1 MTRSK
6 EPIFLEAK
14 MVPRVW
20 GGERLAEEFGRELP
34 SEPIGESWEI
44 HGDLRVEG
52 SDKTLDQLVREQ
64 GEALL
69 GTRVDGSAGF
79 PLLTKWLDCKAW
91 LSVQVHPD
99 DELARE
105 FTGDPQARG
114 KTEAWYVHKA
124 DENAELIHGLSEGV
138 SPGQL
143 EGAEGEAILPLLS
156 RFRPH
161 PGQLLFT
168 AAGEV
173 HALGPGN
180 LIYEVQQSCDLTYR
194 FYDWGRDR
202 EIHPDRAAQCVKRSR
217 PTNGRVSERLL
228 SCPYFQMELVQGPER
243 WEVGPESFQILA
255 ATTEVRLGWAD
266 GETTLRP
273 GQSVL
278 LPAGLGVV
286 EVGGIFLR
294 VGVL

>member
-1 MTRSK
+1 
-6 EPIFLEAK
+6 

-20 GGERLAEEFGRELP
+20 GGDRLAQEFGRELP

-44 HGDLRVEG
+44 HGDLKVKG
-52 SDKTLDQLVREQ
+52 SDSTLDQLVQER
-64 GEALL
+64 GAALL
-69 GTRVDGSAGF
+69 GTGVDGSAGF

-99 DELARE
+99 DQLARDL
-105 FTGDPQARG
+105 TGDPKARG

-124 DENAELIHGLSEGV
+124 DENAELIHGLADGV
-138 SPGQL
+138 SSAQL
-143 EGAEGEAILPLLS
+143 VGAEGESILPLLS

-161 PGQLLFT
+161 SGQLLFT
-168 AAGEV
+168 PAGEV

-202 EIHPDRAAQCVKRSR
+202 EIHPDKALQCVMESR
-217 PTNGRVSERLL
+217 PTAAEVSRLSL
-228 SCPYFQMELVQGPER
+228 SCPFFKMELVQGPVG
-243 WEVGPESFQILA
+243 WEVGTESFQVLA
-255 ATTEVRLGWAD
+255 ATTQARMKWESGVV
-266 GETTLRP
+266 TLKP

-278 LPAGLGVV
+278 LPAAMGFV
-286 EVGGIFLR
+286 EVGGTFLR
-294 VGVL
+294 VGVQ